1 MGAAGSLEARSGCY
15 LLFALPASHIFSRG
29 RLEINLNLLRQR
41 HGLCAKRRDQRR
53 MNSRPT
59 MAPDEACFTLLAAA
73 AALKCA
79 AAAYLAHWIRELNL
93 IELN

>member
-1 MGAAGSLEARSGCY
+1 
-15 LLFALPASHIFSRG
+15 
-29 RLEINLNLLRQR
+29 
-41 HGLCAKRRDQRR
+41 
-53 MNSRPT
+53 